1 MLQKTSLLFF
11 LKKIWKRLPPG
22 LRFWL
27 LWVLSATCLDPRPTP
42 TCTNSMAILGAFRS
56 SNGLAQ
62 GARLYAN
69 RVEREGHTVIRVDI
83 TKAMVQQ
90 PTFSLE
96 ESGAISLEEFMS
108 MKLPCIL
115 VIHANPPQFH
125 LVLFKLGKRFLH
137 NKKIIGYWAWELAVV
152 PDVWRHALQYLD
164 AVEVPS
170 AFVREALLPCT
181 DKEVVVVPHVLEAP
195 QKQKTAFACDG
206 IVRCLFIFDMGSA
219 FARKNPMAALEAF
232 RLAFK
237 PGEAEMTFKVSS
249 PQADYENFKKFEQ
262 ACAQVPGVSIMTK
275 TLDDGALEELY
286 LKHDVYLSL
295 HRSEGYGLTIHEAL
309 LYGLHAVAT
318 GWSGNMDFMDMPKAH
333 AVPYTLV
340 AMQATSGAF
349 KGLKAKWAE
358 ADIDAAGQTLRR
370 LRQEFL
376 IDRR

>member
-1 MLQKTSLLFF
+1 
-11 LKKIWKRLPPG
+11 
-22 LRFWL
+22 
-27 LWVLSATCLDPRPTP
+27 
-42 TCTNSMAILGAFRS
+42 MAILGAFRS
-56 SNGLAQ
+56 SSGLAQ

-69 RVEREGHTVIRVDI
+69 RVEREGRAVIRVDI
-83 TKAMVQQ
+83 TEAMVQQ

-96 ESGAISLEEFMS
+96 ESGAIPLKEFMS

-249 PQADYENFKKFEQ
+249 PQVDYENFKKFEQ
-262 ACAQVPGVSIMTK
+262 ACAQVPGVSIMTE

-286 LKHDVYLSL
+286 LKHDIYLSL

-318 GWSGNMDFMDMPKAH
+318 GWSGNMDFMDAPKAH
-333 AVPYTLV
+333 AVPYSLV
-340 AMQATSGAF
+340 PMQEKNGAF
-349 KGLKAKWAE
+349 KGLKARWAE
-358 ADIDAAGQTLRR
+358 ADVTAAAEILRKLR
-370 LRQEFL
+370 LEIL
-376 IDRR
+376 AEDRPAA

>member
-1 MLQKTSLLFF
+1 
-11 LKKIWKRLPPG
+11 
-22 LRFWL
+22 
-27 LWVLSATCLDPRPTP
+27 
-42 TCTNSMAILGAFRS
+42 MAILGAFRS
-56 SNGLAQ
+56 SSGLAQ

-125 LVLFKLGKRFLH
+125 LILFKLGKHFLH

-170 AFVREALLPCT
+170 SFVRDALQDCT

-195 QKQKTAFACDG
+195 KLHKTTFACGG
-206 IVRCLFIFDMGSA
+206 IVRCLFMFDMGSS
-219 FARKNPMAALEAF
+219 FARKNPVAALEAF
-232 RLAFK
+232 RLAFR
-237 PGEAEMTFKVSS
+237 PGEAELTFKVSS
-249 PQADYENFKKFEQ
+249 SQADHDSFEKLKQ
-262 ACAQVPGVSIMTK
+262 GCAHVPGVRIITEVM
-275 TLDDGALEELY
+275 DADALEELY
-286 LKHDVYLSL
+286 LQHDIYLSL

-309 LYGLHAVAT
+309 LYGLHVVAT
-318 GWSGNMDFMDMPKAH
+318 GWSGNMDFMDAPKAH
-333 AVPYTLV
+333 AVPYSLV
-340 AMQATSGAF
+340 PMQEKNGAF
-349 KGLKAKWAE
+349 KGLKARWAE
-358 ADIDAAGQTLRR
+358 ADVTAAAEILRKLR
-370 LRQEFL
+370 LEIL
-376 IDRR
+376 AEDRPAA